1 MTSLLIPLL
10 FAALVRY
17 AIAANGIDGNSC
29 MNMRCE
35 EGMVCVKGREGSEC
49 MAIDPSNNCNTLRC
63 YGAGC
68 KYKATECIPD
78 KACFAEPTCNSGASG
93 ARPRGSPA
101 NQVPQAAP
109 SAPTQS
115 PPTGQSQPPCLAKCS
130 ENQRCVLRYDDNSCY
145 NPPCMPVP
153 TCVNLTT
160 QPVDIEG
167 NGGEIR
173 LAACNLF
180 CIQGR
185 RCQVT
190 PAGPRCVPI
199 PMCAELTCPS
209 GQTCRQDDLDLPA
222 MCHPTQPVCGENE
235 EVNSCGA
242 LCERKCENV
251 GKGPIVCPLICL
263 PPACVCK
270 EGFYRNPT
278 SGRCVPAMQCPPRI
292 PPIATTPTT
301 PSPMNSSPS
310 PVTPTQ
316 TTPSAGSSSTPP
328 GIPPITN
335 TRDLMTA
342 YGDEPITGTATS
354 SPVNSSPLPSG
365 FPPPANVPDQMT
377 SYGDEPNTGVQA
389 SILIAGSSSSQPGAC
404 PTNETYSQ
412 CGNRCEPTCAE
423 ISGEPR
429 LCPAIC
435 DPPACAC
442 APGFYRLNGRCVTGQ
457 QCPGGIGRPVLRS
470 RRQTDPMT
478 GYGDEPALPEPL
490 GPPLDPCSTIL
501 CRIGETCMSDEN
513 GARCVPPA
521 LQCSVNETVSNCG
534 ALCEGKCATVDE
546 QNRPCPDI
554 CLPPA
559 CACSL
564 GYFRNQDGDCVSAGD
579 CPSRCPENEQINT
592 CGRSCEPTCE
602 NAFGKIKVCN
612 LICNPPACVCKPNFY
627 RHNGA
632 CIPQMQCTPPRD
644 GVGSIALDVTASTST
659 TSASSASNYVD
670 EPVTPRSGNGRSY
683 VDEPVTPRQGS
694 GESGGS
700 NVASGLECG
709 ANEEVG
715 QCGNL
720 CEPGC
725 ENAFGEPKVC
735 IEICNPPACIC
746 RSNFYRKDG
755 RCVSK
760 SECPAPASGANGN
773 NRYGDEAVTPASG
786 SAAILSTNQG
796 GPMSNPRLS
805 CSVNETISQCGNLC
819 EGKCENL
826 GKGPIACP
834 AICEPPACACKDGYY
849 RIRGDRCVL
858 GMDCELNCKTNEVV
872 NSCGSACEP
881 TCENA
886 FGRPKVC
893 DRVCRPAACVCRPN
907 YYRNN
912 GVCVPQSGC
921 GVPGATAST
930 NPIQITSG
938 STGGTRGSGG
948 SAGSASVST
957 ASQSGSGRPLVCGRN
972 EVVGSCG
979 NLCEPTCENAFGR
992 PKICSRV
999 CNPPACVCRPNY
1011 YRNNGTCIPQ
1021 ASCVDQVGLCE
1032 AMTCEEGT
1040 VCAEAESEQSARCQ
1054 AEDPENNCETTDCPP
1069 DAVCEYRETECIPDK
1084 ACFAEPVCVVYER
1097 IVAA

>member
-1 MTSLLIPLL
+1 
-10 FAALVRY
+10 
-17 AIAANGIDGNSC
+17 
-29 MNMRCE
+29 
-35 EGMVCVKGREGSEC
+35 
-49 MAIDPSNNCNTLRC
+49 
-63 YGAGC
+63 
-68 KYKATECIPD
+68 
-78 KACFAEPTCNSGASG
+78 
-93 ARPRGSPA
+93 
-101 NQVPQAAP
+101 
-109 SAPTQS
+109 
-115 PPTGQSQPPCLAKCS
+115 
-130 ENQRCVLRYDDNSCY
+130 
-145 NPPCMPVP
+145 
-153 TCVNLTT
+153 
-160 QPVDIEG
+160 
-167 NGGEIR
+167 
-173 LAACNLF
+173 
-180 CIQGR
+180 
-185 RCQVT
+185 
-190 PAGPRCVPI
+190 
-199 PMCAELTCPS
+199 
-209 GQTCRQDDLDLPA
+209 
-222 MCHPTQPVCGENE
+222 
-235 EVNSCGA
+235 
-242 LCERKCENV
+242 
-251 GKGPIVCPLICL
+251 
-263 PPACVCK
+263 
-270 EGFYRNPT
+270 
-278 SGRCVPAMQCPPRI
+278 
-292 PPIATTPTT
+292 
-301 PSPMNSSPS
+301 
-310 PVTPTQ
+310 
-316 TTPSAGSSSTPP
+316 
-328 GIPPITN
+328 
-335 TRDLMTA
+335 
-342 YGDEPITGTATS
+342 
-354 SPVNSSPLPSG
+354 
-365 FPPPANVPDQMT
+365 MT

-404 PTNETYSQ
+404 PTNETYNQ
-412 CGNRCEPTCAE
+412 CGNRCEATCAE

-429 LCPAIC
+429 LCPTIC

-442 APGFYRLNGRCVTGQ
+442 APGFYRLNGRCVTRQ
-457 QCPGGIGRPVLRS
+457 QCPG
-470 RRQTDPMT
+470 DPMT

-490 GPPLDPCSTIL
+490 GPPLDPCFSFP
-501 CRIGETCMSDEN
+501 CRIGETCMQDEN
-513 GARCVPPA
+513 GPRCVPPA

-564 GYFRNQDGDCVSAGD
+564 GYFRNEAGECVSAGD
-579 CPSRCPENEQINT
+579 CPSRCSENEQINT

-644 GVGSIALDVTASTST
+644 GVGSIALDVIASTPT

-683 VDEPVTPRQGS
+683 VDEPVIPRQGS
-694 GESGGS
+694 GQSGGS
-700 NVASGLECG
+700 NVASELECG

-735 IEICNPPACIC
+735 IEICNPPACVC

-755 RCVSK
+755 RCVPK

-773 NRYGDEAVTPASG
+773 NRYGDESVTPASG
-786 SAAILSTNQG
+786 SAAVLSTNQG
-796 GPMSNPRLS
+796 GPISNPRLS

-826 GKGPIACP
+826 EKGPIACP

-858 GMDCELNCKTNEVV
+858 GTDCELNCKTNEVV

-886 FGRPKVC
+886 FGRPKTC

-921 GVPGATAST
+921 GVPGAAAST
-930 NPIQITSG
+930 NPIQITAG
-938 STGGTRGSGG
+938 STGGTRSSGG
-948 SAGSASVST
+948 SAGSTSVST

-1097 IVAA
+1097 IAPADAVVSVTCEDVECAPNFVCVIRPVSCTGTTCPSTSTAPFCVPGDSNACSRLNCPASQICEYQERPCNQAQCFPVATCVSRTCPPKVTYPTPPPYYPTPGYIGQGYVAPPSNSYYVPGGPQGPTYSSLLSNTYSAGSDSYVTAPPEQYSVVQRSQFRGPPITPRLPFGVRPPAPPPRRTAFRNTLVPRARSPHYRPTQFRRLPYQQQFAVFARPVTLQRPRTYLYRQPYGTPTAPAFPGSNRCYITKLTKHDQSSADAERIEISLHS